1 MTPIETEVREIAAGL
16 LDTYL
21 SLSQADALQ
30 IAVGIQRNQLIAA
43 AGNAGTTEK
52 E

>member
-16 LDTYL
+16 MDTYL
-21 SLSQADALQ
+21 DLTQSDALQ
-30 IAVGIQRNQLIAA
+30 IAVGIQRNQIIAA
-43 AGNAGTTEK
+43 KGNVGLTEK